1 MDMYIWISALSVMH
15 SCIACAVLSAPAAQT
30 PTASTDTQPRRH
42 VRTKR
47 CSCATFLDNECV
59 YFCHLDIIWVNT
71 PERVVAY
78 GLGSAPRTRRALS
91 DARCQCVRRNDMTC
105 RNFCEPQSPPRDDT
119 SPHTAIRAPEAGARA
134 GPQCKHCKLEGDTG
148 TIKRMED
155 GSKRRVSP
163 VAIRAAPSL
172 LLNKW
177 REWQRH
183 RSRAWEGEGTAS

>member
-1 MDMYIWISALSVMH
+1 MDMYIWISALSVM
-15 SCIACAVLSAPAAQT
+15 SSWIMCAVLSAPAPRT
-30 PTASTDTQPRRH
+30 PTASPDTQPRRH

-91 DARCQCVRRNDMTC
+91 DPRCQCLRQNDTTC
-105 RNFCEPQSPPRDDT
+105 RNFCRPESPPRYET
-119 SPHTAIRAPEAGARA
+119 SSDTAIRAAEAGACA
-134 GPQCKHCKLEGDTG
+134 GPQCKHKLAGDSG
-148 TIKRMED
+148 PMKRMKSGIKE
-155 GSKRRVSP
+155 RVSP
-163 VAIRAAPSL
+163 VAIRAPPSL
-172 LLNKW
+172 LLRKW
-177 REWQRH
+177 RERQRH